1 MIDPEFWID
10 SRNKKLN
17 YQERLFVIGMINHAD
32 DEGRLLA
39 DPALL
44 RSKIFPYDDV
54 SLECIQ
60 TMLNNIT
67 TNPNIYRYGVN
78 GDTYIAFLKWSR
90 YQKPEYPKPSIYPSP
105 PNQSPNDS
113 PSDSVIGRVG

>member
-1 MIDPEFWID
+1 MARRRMIDPEFWID

-44 RSKIFPYDDV
+44 RSKILRCSFSPFLYF
-54 SLECIQ
+54 SIFKLELLLAGISHINSQ
-60 TMLNNIT
+60 
-67 TNPNIYRYGVN
+67 
-78 GDTYIAFLKWSR
+78 
-90 YQKPEYPKPSIYPSP
+90 
-105 PNQSPNDS
+105 
-113 PSDSVIGRVG
+113 